1 MRLRTAARLLVT
13 AAVLLF
19 SSACESSGSEE
30 PIGTPPPPS
39 PGLDGGRPSRVEEEW
54 IPLNEPVPRPIPI
67 QVGPRTVVMPTG
79 SVLEDVH
86 SDPGGRF
93 VTISRGDSKVVF
105 NGETGEILEWSVAPE
120 DEEDFA
126 SLREG

>member
-1 MRLRTAARLLVT
+1 
-13 AAVLLF
+13 
-19 SSACESSGSEE
+19 
-30 PIGTPPPPS
+30 
-39 PGLDGGRPSRVEEEW
+39 
-54 IPLNEPVPRPIPI
+54 
-67 QVGPRTVVMPTG
+67 MPTG

>member
-1 MRLRTAARLLVT
+1 MRV
-13 AAVLLF
+13 
-19 SSACESSGSEE
+19 
-30 PIGTPPPPS
+30 
-39 PGLDGGRPSRVEEEW
+39 
-54 IPLNEPVPRPIPI
+54 
-67 QVGPRTVVMPTG
+67 G

-105 NGETGEILEWSVAPE
+105 NGDTGQILEWSVAAD

-126 SLREG
+126 SLRGD